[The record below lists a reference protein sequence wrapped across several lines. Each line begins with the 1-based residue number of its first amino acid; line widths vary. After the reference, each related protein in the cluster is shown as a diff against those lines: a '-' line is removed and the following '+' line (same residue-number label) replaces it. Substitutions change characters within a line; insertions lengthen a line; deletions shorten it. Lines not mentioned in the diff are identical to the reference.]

1 MGSSKIKIVRD
12 IISNFLSNNIYNL
25 SYIVESADWSI
36 KQDGTYIT
44 QNLNKLD
51 LLKARITTNCF
62 GLQDQII
69 HFGSVN
75 IFLRR
80 NGFTRTHKSNK
91 SVLTWFHVVPNNR
104 RNKNIIEAQ
113 KYLEVIHTAANIT
126 KNNLIDLGVNPEKIV
141 VIPLGVDPSLFK
153 PAPEDEKQ
161 KLREELDIPKD
172 KIVIGSFQK
181 DGVGWGEGLEPKLI
195 KGPDIFVEVAAKLT
209 KNYPIFVLLAGPARG
224 YIKNELQKRNITYK
238 DIGYLNDFKEIAKY
252 YQVLD
257 FYLITSRI
265 EGGPKQILEAM
276 ASGIPVI
283 STRVGM
289 VPDIV
294 EDGREVL
301 LTEIEDLEG
310 LVEKSKKIIGDENLG
325 KKLIANGLKTV
336 QTYSWEKIAERYHQ
350 EIYLRIL

>member
-44 QNLNKLD
+44 QNLNKSD

-75 IFLRR
+75 IFFRR

-113 KYLEVIHTAANIT
+113 KYLEVIHTAAKIT

-181 DGVGWGEGLEPKLI
+181 DGVGWGEGL
-195 KGPDIFVEVAAKLT
+195 
-209 KNYPIFVLLAGPARG
+209 
-224 YIKNELQKRNITYK
+224 
-238 DIGYLNDFKEIAKY
+238 
-252 YQVLD
+252 
-257 FYLITSRI
+257 
-265 EGGPKQILEAM
+265 
-276 ASGIPVI
+276 
-283 STRVGM
+283 
-289 VPDIV
+289 
-294 EDGREVL
+294 
-301 LTEIEDLEG
+301 
-310 LVEKSKKIIGDENLG
+310 
-325 KKLIANGLKTV
+325 
-336 QTYSWEKIAERYHQ
+336 
-350 EIYLRIL
+350 